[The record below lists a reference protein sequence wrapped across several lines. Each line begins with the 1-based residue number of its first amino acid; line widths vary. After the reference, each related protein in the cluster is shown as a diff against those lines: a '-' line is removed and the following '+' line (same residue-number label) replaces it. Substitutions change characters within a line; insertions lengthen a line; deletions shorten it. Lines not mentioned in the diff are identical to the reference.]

1 MKKTILLIALTVASL
16 STFAQG
22 VIDLSWTAGSGITVG
37 AGSNPASQQPGWFCG
52 SDYSLQAY
60 MASGTGQAEGSLS
73 AIATLRTTFLGNVTS
88 AAGGPTSAGEGL
100 FASAQFA
107 NTGFAVGSPDTIQ
120 IRVWYDPNHN
130 TTYEQALAQGLNTG
144 KSALLS
150 ITPSDPTSPA
160 APSLDT
166 VGMAAFSVSGGSV
179 IPEPSTFALAGLG
192 AAAML
197 IFRRRK

>member
-37 AGSNPASQQPGWFCG
+37 SPSNPAQQLPGWFCG

-73 AIATLRTTFLGNVTS
+73 AIATLRTTFLGNPTS
-88 AAGGPTSAGEGL
+88 AGGGPTANGEGL
-100 FASAQFA
+100 FASAAFA
-107 NTGFAVGSPDTIQ
+107 NTGFAVGTADTIQ
-120 IRVWYDPNHN
+120 IRVWFDPSHN
-130 TTYEQALAQGLNTG
+130 TTYEQALAAGVNTG

-150 ITPSDPTSPA
+150 ITPSDPTSPS

-166 VGMAAFSVSGGSV
+166 AGMQAFSVATPV
-179 IPEPSTFALAGLG
+179 PEPSTFALAGLG